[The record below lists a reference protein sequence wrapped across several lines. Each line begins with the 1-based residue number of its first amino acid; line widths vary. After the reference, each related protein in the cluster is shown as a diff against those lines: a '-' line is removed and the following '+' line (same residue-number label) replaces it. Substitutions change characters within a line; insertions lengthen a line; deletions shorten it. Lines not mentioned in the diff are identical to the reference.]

1 MINWL
6 AKLNDAWIDLLH
18 VAPVARLYR
27 TKLLSAEVSL
37 NILVAVRATDNA
49 PCLILQTSVAP
60 HALFEL
66 GGMRFQLISDDTGT
80 LLVLSLEDDSRRD
93 LFSTICADVVA
104 AASQED
110 DIEALDQF
118 LARLDAWRQFLR
130 DCRSGLSRSDTIG
143 LIGELLVLEQLLSI
157 SSKHLSTWQA
167 PNDGLHDFHR
177 DGHALEAKTSLGP
190 ASSITISKL
199 DQLDTSGLRRL
210 DLLNVRLIE
219 APEGR
224 SLQNIITT
232 IAERLPDEGAR
243 RTFKNALL
251 RRGLMPD
258 DNAALLTPK
267 VELRTIVTYTVS
279 QNFPRLVRMNLPI
292 AITEASYTLD
302 VRSLAPFSIDTDS
315 TIDTFVKETIH
326 E

>member
-1 MINWL
+1 MTNWL
-6 AKLNDAWIDLLH
+6 AKLNDAWTDLLRA
-18 VAPVARLYR
+18 APVALLYR

-37 NILVAVRATDNA
+37 NILVAVRAIDNA
-49 PCLILQTSVAP
+49 PCLILQTTVAP

-66 GGMRFQLISDDTGT
+66 GGMRLQLVTDGTGT
-80 LLVLSLEDDSRRD
+80 LLVLSLEDESRRD

-104 AASQED
+104 ASHED
-110 DIEALDQF
+110 DIQALDQF

-143 LIGELLVLEQLLSI
+143 LIGELLILEQLLSI

-219 APEGR
+219 APDGR

-258 DNAALLTPK
+258 DNAALRTPK

-302 VRSLAPFSIDTDS
+302 VRSLAPFSVDTGA
-315 TIDTFVKETIH
+315 TIDAFVKETIH